1 MNILKSLLDARRQL
15 ILFFDYFAFIVLLME
30 GLKPKHYESFRRS
43 IVQTYGYAHILTLQ
57 RLKQGMLLYPIDS
70 SKPKNAYPQLIK
82 HLQLVCDYDSEAIT
96 DISYVY
102 HGYAPISVRLIQA
115 ACRGSGKSG
124 DGIVG
129 PPSWKGCEDV
139 LKLIPGPSFE
149 ETISANDRSFRKKT
163 TQTTPLTLVVFL
175 GGCTMAEVA
184 ALRFMSERDPSQRGF
199 VILTTGIITGSRL
212 LDSLLSKPGKSTG
225 TAIGPTTTTPS
236 SMKNITD

>member
-1 MNILKSLLDARRQL
+1 
-15 ILFFDYFAFIVLLME
+15 
-30 GLKPKHYESFRRS
+30 
-43 IVQTYGYAHILTLQ
+43 
-57 RLKQGMLLYPIDS
+57 MLLYPIDS

-102 HGYAPISVRLIQA
+102 HGYAPIGQA
-115 ACRGSGKSG
+115 DTGSLSWIRKSG

-184 ALRFMSERDPSQRGF
+184 ALRFMSERDPCA
-199 VILTTGIITGSRL
+199 L
-212 LDSLLSKPGKSTG
+212 
-225 TAIGPTTTTPS
+225 
-236 SMKNITD
+236 